1 VALKLAGTEEGDD
14 SSPQGYVLTEGG
26 FGADM
31 GMEKFC
37 NIKCRVSGLVPDAV
51 VIVATT
57 RALKMHGG
65 GPEVTPGKPLHDTY
79 LNENLA
85 ILEEGTKNLVKHI
98 QNARKFGLKVIVG
111 VNRFTYVCSCKICS
125 YILNLSRSDT
135 SAELDLIRNKA
146 LAAGA
151 DAAVVSS
158 HWALGGRGA
167 KALAEAVVAACESP
181 STFKFLYDVNL
192 PIEEKISVIA
202 KEIYGADGIQLSEL
216 AQKQVETYTKQGYG
230 NLPSAL
236 LSCLNSLSHGI
247 G

>member
-1 VALKLAGTEEGDD
+1 MALKLAGTEEGDD
-14 SSPQGYVLTEGG
+14 SSRQGYVLTEGG

-79 LNENLA
+79 RSENLV

-111 VNRFTYVCSCKICS
+111 VNQFTYVHSCEI
-125 YILNLSRSDT
+125 RS
-135 SAELDLIRNKA
+135 
-146 LAAGA
+146 
-151 DAAVVSS
+151 
-158 HWALGGRGA
+158 
-167 KALAEAVVAACESP
+167 
-181 STFKFLYDVNL
+181 
-192 PIEEKISVIA
+192 
-202 KEIYGADGIQLSEL
+202 
-216 AQKQVETYTKQGYG
+216 
-230 NLPSAL
+230 
-236 LSCLNSLSHGI
+236 
-247 G
+247 